1 MEPPT
6 PGSLDLPDLGSALHE
21 VFTPEMR
28 EKMVRL
34 EKENEILRRRLAEPG
49 DSSGGGV
56 VTVRGGGGVVTV
68 RGGGGVVSVR
78 GGEGVGGEISGSRRG
93 GGGGGGGSD
102 QAVVVLRRQLL
113 EKEKRISQ
121 LETMTRENSEP
132 TTRTNIFNNTHIYSI
147 LYMIDTHT
155 HTQQTSCLR

>member
-49 DSSGGGV
+49 DSSGV
-56 VTVRGGGGVVTV
+56 EGGGVVTV

-78 GGEGVGGEISGSRRG
+78 GGEGVGGEISGSRR
-93 GGGGGGGSD
+93 GGGGGGSD

-132 TTRTNIFNNTHIYSI
+132 TTHTNIFNNTHTYSI
-147 LYMIDTHT
+147 IHD
-155 HTQQTSCLR
+155 

>member
-49 DSSGGGV
+49 DSSGVEGGGV

-93 GGGGGGGSD
+93 GGGGGD

-132 TTRTNIFNNTHIYSI
+132 TTHTNIFNNTHTYSI
-147 LYMIDTHT
+147 IHD
-155 HTQQTSCLR
+155 

>member
-49 DSSGGGV
+49 DSSGVEGRGV
-56 VTVRGGGGVVTV
+56 VSV

-78 GGEGVGGEISGSRRG
+78 GGEGVGGEISGSRR
-93 GGGGGGGSD
+93 GGGGGSD

-132 TTRTNIFNNTHIYSI
+132 TTHANIFNNTHIYSI
-147 LYMIDTHT
+147 IHD
-155 HTQQTSCLR
+155 